1 MKNTS
6 PSKKPVLNR
15 MLSYTKPYMGYL
27 ILSFVSA
34 IISVA
39 ASLYAPVLVGQ
50 GIDYIIGKDNVDF
63 AAVLPIVIKLCCVV
77 LISSLFTWVMTV
89 CTNTVSYRTVNDLR
103 RSVYAKINTLPLKY
117 IDSSSRG
124 DIIGRVTVDIEQIS
138 DGMLQGFSQFFTGI
152 VTIAGTIIFMLSIN
166 VKIAVTVILITPLS
180 LFVAAFITKISH
192 DKFRERSAV
201 QGELSGC
208 IEELVGSQ
216 KIVKAF
222 AYEDRAQEKFEEI
235 NSRLYTCGLKAQ
247 FYSALT
253 NPCTRFV
260 NGLVYAATGV
270 FGAISVL
277 EGIASGNPVMSVG
290 QIATFLSYANQYTKP
305 FNEIT
310 GVITELQAA
319 FASARRVFAVLD
331 EEPEISDENGIEV
344 TDSKG
349 SIEIKNVSFSY
360 DPKVPL
366 IQNLNLSV
374 KPGQKI
380 AIVGPTGCGKTTFI
394 NLLMRFYDVTEGEI
408 LIDGV
413 NIKNM
418 KRKNLRSLYGM
429 VLQDTWIFTGSVK
442 ENIAYGRPGASDEE
456 IKNAASTAHAHSF
469 IKRLE
474 NGYDTMLSEDGG
486 SLSQG
491 QKQLLSISRVML
503 TDPPMLILDEA
514 TSSIDTMTEQRIQ
527 KAFAKLMKGRTSFI
541 IAHRLSTIKDAD
553 LILVMKDGNIIEQ
566 GRHEELLE
574 KGGFYST
581 LYNSQFEQ
589 VQQ

>member
-1 MKNTS
+1 MSNVRSTD
-6 PSKKPVLNR
+6 KKPVLGR
-15 MLSYTKPYMGYL
+15 ILKYTKPYTAYL
-27 ILSFVSA
+27 ILSFISA

-39 ASLYAPVLVGQ
+39 MSLYAPVLVGE
-50 GIDYIIGKDNVDF
+50 GIDYIIGPDNVDF
-63 AAVLPIVIKLCCVV
+63 GSILPIVIKLCCVV
-77 LISSLFTWVMTV
+77 ILSAFFSWLMTV
-89 CTNTVSYRTVNDLR
+89 CTNKISYHTVNDFR
-103 RSVYAKINTLPLKY
+103 REVYAKINTLPLKY
-117 IDSSSRG
+117 IDGSSRG
-124 DIIGRVTVDIEQIS
+124 DIISRVTVDIEQIS

-166 VKIAVTVILITPLS
+166 IKIALIVILITPLS

-208 IEELVGSQ
+208 IEELIGSQ
-216 KIVKAF
+216 KVVKAF

-235 NSRLYTCGLKAQ
+235 NSRLYDCGVKAQ

-277 EGIASGNPVMSVG
+277 TGGAGVMSVG

-310 GVITELQAA
+310 GVITELQSA
-319 FASARRVFAVLD
+319 FASARRVFDILD
-331 EEPEISDENGIEV
+331 EEPESSDANGIEV
-344 TDSKG
+344 ENCNG

-360 DPKVPL
+360 NPEVPL
-366 IQNLNLSV
+366 IQGLDLSV
-374 KPGQKI
+374 KPGQRI

-394 NLLMRFYDVTEGEI
+394 NLLMRFYDVTNGEI
-408 LIDGV
+408 LIDGRD
-413 NIKNM
+413 IRDM

-429 VLQDTWIFTGSVK
+429 VLQDTWIFTGTVR
-442 ENIAYGRPGASDEE
+442 ENIAYGKPDATDEE
-456 IKNAASTAHAHSF
+456 IVRAAKTAHAHSF

-474 NGYDTMLSEDGG
+474 NGYDTMLTDDGG

-491 QKQLLSISRVML
+491 QKQLLSIARIML
-503 TDPPMLILDEA
+503 TDPTMLILDEA

-527 KAFAKLMKGRTSFI
+527 KAFAALMKGRTSFI

-553 LILVMKDGNIIEQ
+553 RILVMRDGNIIEQ

-574 KGGFYST
+574 KKGFYAK
-581 LYNSQFEQ
+581 LYNSQFEST
-589 VQQ
+589 VQ

>member
-1 MKNTS
+1 MSNVRSTD
-6 PSKKPVLNR
+6 KKPVLGR
-15 MLSYTKPYMGYL
+15 ILKYTKPYTAYL
-27 ILSFVSA
+27 ILSFISA

-39 ASLYAPVLVGQ
+39 MSLYAPVLVGE
-50 GIDYIIGKDNVDF
+50 GIDYIIGPDNVDF
-63 AAVLPIVIKLCCVV
+63 GSILPIVIKLCCVV
-77 LISSLFTWVMTV
+77 ILSAFFSWLMTV
-89 CTNTVSYRTVNDLR
+89 CTNKISYHTVNDFR
-103 RSVYAKINTLPLKY
+103 REVYAKINTLPLKY
-117 IDSSSRG
+117 IDGSSRG
-124 DIIGRVTVDIEQIS
+124 DIISRVTVDIEQIS

-166 VKIAVTVILITPLS
+166 VKIALIVILITPLS

-208 IEELVGSQ
+208 IEELIGSQ
-216 KIVKAF
+216 KVVKAF

-235 NSRLYTCGLKAQ
+235 NSRLYDCGVKAQ

-277 EGIASGNPVMSVG
+277 TGGAGVMSVG

-310 GVITELQAA
+310 GVITELQSA
-319 FASARRVFAVLD
+319 FASARRVFDILD
-331 EEPEISDENGIEV
+331 EEPESSDANGVEVENCN
-344 TDSKG
+344 G

-360 DPKVPL
+360 NPEVPL
-366 IQNLNLSV
+366 IQGLDLSV
-374 KPGQKI
+374 KPGQRI

-394 NLLMRFYDVTEGEI
+394 NLLMRFYDVTNGEI
-408 LIDGV
+408 LIDGRD
-413 NIKNM
+413 IRDM

-429 VLQDTWIFTGSVK
+429 VLQDTWIFTGTVR
-442 ENIAYGRPGASDEE
+442 ENIAYGKPDATDEE
-456 IKNAASTAHAHSF
+456 IVRAAKTAHAHSF

-474 NGYDTMLSEDGG
+474 NGYDTMLTDDGG

-491 QKQLLSISRVML
+491 QKQLLSIARIML
-503 TDPPMLILDEA
+503 TDPTMLILDEA

-527 KAFAKLMKGRTSFI
+527 KAFAALMKGRTSFI

-553 LILVMKDGNIIEQ
+553 RILVMRDGNIIEQ

-574 KGGFYST
+574 KKGFYAK
-581 LYNSQFEQ
+581 LYNSQFEST
-589 VQQ
+589 VQ

>member
-1 MKNTS
+1 MSNVRSTD
-6 PSKKPVLNR
+6 KKPVLGRILN
-15 MLSYTKPYMGYL
+15 YTKPYTAYL
-27 ILSFVSA
+27 ILSFISA

-39 ASLYAPVLVGQ
+39 MSLYAPVLVGE
-50 GIDYIIGKDNVDF
+50 GIDYIIGPDNVDF
-63 AAVLPIVIKLCCVV
+63 GSILPIVIKLCCVV
-77 LISSLFTWVMTV
+77 ILSAFFSWLMTV
-89 CTNTVSYRTVNDLR
+89 CTNKISYHTVNDFR
-103 RSVYAKINTLPLKY
+103 REVYAKINTLPLKY
-117 IDSSSRG
+117 IDGSSRG
-124 DIIGRVTVDIEQIS
+124 DIISRVTVDIEQIS

-166 VKIAVTVILITPLS
+166 VKIALIVILITPLS

-208 IEELVGSQ
+208 IEELIGSQ
-216 KIVKAF
+216 KVVKAF

-235 NSRLYTCGLKAQ
+235 NSRLYDCGVKAQ

-277 EGIASGNPVMSVG
+277 TGGAGVMSVG

-310 GVITELQAA
+310 GVITELQSA
-319 FASARRVFAVLD
+319 FASARRVFDILD
-331 EEPEISDENGIEV
+331 EEPESSDANGVEVENCN
-344 TDSKG
+344 G

-360 DPKVPL
+360 KPEVPL
-366 IQNLNLSV
+366 IQGLDLSV
-374 KPGQKI
+374 KPGQRI

-394 NLLMRFYDVTEGEI
+394 NLLMRFYDVTNGEI
-408 LIDGV
+408 LIDGRD
-413 NIKNM
+413 IRDM

-429 VLQDTWIFTGSVK
+429 VLQDTWIFTGTVR
-442 ENIAYGRPGASDEE
+442 ENIAYGKPDATDEE
-456 IKNAASTAHAHSF
+456 IVRAAKTAHAHSF

-474 NGYDTMLSEDGG
+474 NGYDTMLTDDGG

-491 QKQLLSISRVML
+491 QKQLLSIARIML
-503 TDPPMLILDEA
+503 TDPTMLILDEA

-527 KAFAKLMKGRTSFI
+527 KAFAALMKGRTSFI

-553 LILVMKDGNIIEQ
+553 RILVMRDGNIIEQ

-574 KGGFYST
+574 KKGFYAK
-581 LYNSQFEQ
+581 LYNSQFEST
-589 VQQ
+589 VQ

>member
-1 MKNTS
+1 MSNVRSTD
-6 PSKKPVLNR
+6 KKPVLGR
-15 MLSYTKPYMGYL
+15 ILKYTKPYTAYL
-27 ILSFVSA
+27 ILSFISA

-39 ASLYAPVLVGQ
+39 MSLYAPVLVGE
-50 GIDYIIGKDNVDF
+50 GIDYIIGPDNVDF
-63 AAVLPIVIKLCCVV
+63 GSILPIVIKLCSVV
-77 LISSLFTWVMTV
+77 ILSAFFSWLMTV
-89 CTNTVSYRTVNDLR
+89 CTNKISYHTVNDLR
-103 RSVYAKINTLPLKY
+103 REVYAKINTLPLKY
-117 IDSSSRG
+117 IDGSSRG
-124 DIIGRVTVDIEQIS
+124 DIISRVTVDIEQIS

-166 VKIAVTVILITPLS
+166 VKIALIVILITPLS

-208 IEELVGSQ
+208 IEELIGSQ
-216 KIVKAF
+216 KVVKAF

-235 NSRLYTCGLKAQ
+235 NSRLYDCGVKAQ

-277 EGIASGNPVMSVG
+277 TGGAGVMSVG

-310 GVITELQAA
+310 GVITELQSA
-319 FASARRVFAVLD
+319 FASARRVFNILD
-331 EEPEISDENGIEV
+331 EEPESSDANGVEIENCN
-344 TDSKG
+344 G

-360 DPKVPL
+360 NPEVPL
-366 IQNLNLSV
+366 IQGLDLSV
-374 KPGQKI
+374 KPGQRI

-394 NLLMRFYDVTEGEI
+394 NLLMRFYDVTNGEI
-408 LIDGV
+408 LIDGRD
-413 NIKNM
+413 IRDM

-429 VLQDTWIFTGSVK
+429 VLQDTWIFTGTVR
-442 ENIAYGRPGASDEE
+442 ENIAYGKPDATDEE
-456 IKNAASTAHAHSF
+456 IVRAAKTAHAHSF

-474 NGYDTMLSEDGG
+474 NGYDTMLTDDGG

-491 QKQLLSISRVML
+491 QKQLLSIARIML
-503 TDPPMLILDEA
+503 TDPTMLILDEA

-527 KAFAKLMKGRTSFI
+527 KAFAALMKGRTSFI

-553 LILVMKDGNIIEQ
+553 RILVMRDGNIIEQ

-574 KGGFYST
+574 KKGFYAK
-581 LYNSQFEQ
+581 LYNSQFEST
-589 VQQ
+589 VQ

>member
-1 MKNTS
+1 MSNVRSTD
-6 PSKKPVLNR
+6 KKPVLGR
-15 MLSYTKPYMGYL
+15 ILKYTKPYTAYL
-27 ILSFVSA
+27 ILSFISA

-39 ASLYAPVLVGQ
+39 MSLYAPVLVGE
-50 GIDYIIGKDNVDF
+50 GIDYIIGPDNVDF
-63 AAVLPIVIKLCCVV
+63 GSILPIVIKLCCVV
-77 LISSLFTWVMTV
+77 ILSAFFSWLMTV
-89 CTNTVSYRTVNDLR
+89 CTNKISYHTVNDLR
-103 RSVYAKINTLPLKY
+103 REVYAKINTLPLKY
-117 IDSSSRG
+117 IDGSSRG
-124 DIIGRVTVDIEQIS
+124 DIISRVTVDIEQIS

-166 VKIAVTVILITPLS
+166 VKIALIVILITPLS

-208 IEELVGSQ
+208 IEELIGSH
-216 KIVKAF
+216 KVVKAF

-235 NSRLYTCGLKAQ
+235 NSRLYDCGVKAQ

-277 EGIASGNPVMSVG
+277 TGGAGVMSVG

-310 GVITELQAA
+310 GVITELQSA
-319 FASARRVFAVLD
+319 FASARRVFDILD
-331 EEPEISDENGIEV
+331 EEPESSDANGVEVENCN
-344 TDSKG
+344 G

-360 DPKVPL
+360 NPEVPL
-366 IQNLNLSV
+366 IQGLDLSV
-374 KPGQKI
+374 KPGQRI

-394 NLLMRFYDVTEGEI
+394 NLLMRFYDVTNGEI
-408 LIDGV
+408 LIDGRD
-413 NIKNM
+413 IRNM

-429 VLQDTWIFTGSVK
+429 VLQDTWIFTGTVR
-442 ENIAYGRPGASDEE
+442 ENIAYGKPDATDEE
-456 IKNAASTAHAHSF
+456 IVRAAKTAHAHSF

-474 NGYDTMLSEDGG
+474 NGYDTMLTDDGG

-491 QKQLLSISRVML
+491 QKQLLSIARIML
-503 TDPPMLILDEA
+503 TDPTMLILDEA

-527 KAFAKLMKGRTSFI
+527 KAFAALMKGRTSFI

-553 LILVMKDGNIIEQ
+553 RILVMRDGNIIEQ

-574 KGGFYST
+574 KKGFYAK
-581 LYNSQFEQ
+581 LYNSQFEST
-589 VQQ
+589 VQ

>member
-1 MKNTS
+1 MSNVRSTD
-6 PSKKPVLNR
+6 KKPVLGR
-15 MLSYTKPYMGYL
+15 ILKYTKPYTAYL
-27 ILSFVSA
+27 ILSFISA

-39 ASLYAPVLVGQ
+39 MSLYAPVLVGE
-50 GIDYIIGKDNVDF
+50 GIDYIIGPDNVDF
-63 AAVLPIVIKLCCVV
+63 GSILPIVIKLCCVV
-77 LISSLFTWVMTV
+77 ILSAFFSWLMTV
-89 CTNTVSYRTVNDLR
+89 CTNKISYHTVNDFR
-103 RSVYAKINTLPLKY
+103 REVYAKINTLPLKY
-117 IDSSSRG
+117 IDGSSRG
-124 DIIGRVTVDIEQIS
+124 DIISRVTVDIEQIS

-166 VKIAVTVILITPLS
+166 VKIALIVILITPLS

-208 IEELVGSQ
+208 IEELIGSQ
-216 KIVKAF
+216 KVVKAF

-235 NSRLYTCGLKAQ
+235 NSRLYDCGVKAQ

-277 EGIASGNPVMSVG
+277 TGGAGVMSVG

-310 GVITELQAA
+310 GVITELQSA
-319 FASARRVFAVLD
+319 FASARRVFDILD
-331 EEPEISDENGIEV
+331 EEPESSDANGIEV
-344 TDSKG
+344 ENCNG

-360 DPKVPL
+360 NPEVPL
-366 IQNLNLSV
+366 IQGLDLSV
-374 KPGQKI
+374 KPGQRI

-394 NLLMRFYDVTEGEI
+394 NLLMRFYDVTNGEI
-408 LIDGV
+408 LIDGRD
-413 NIKNM
+413 IRDM

-429 VLQDTWIFTGSVK
+429 VLQDTWIFTGTVR
-442 ENIAYGRPGASDEE
+442 ENIAYGKPDATDEE
-456 IKNAASTAHAHSF
+456 IVRAAKPAHAHSF

-474 NGYDTMLSEDGG
+474 NGYDTMLTDDGG

-491 QKQLLSISRVML
+491 QKQLLSIARIML
-503 TDPPMLILDEA
+503 TDPTMLILDEA

-527 KAFAKLMKGRTSFI
+527 KAFAALMKGRTSFI

-553 LILVMKDGNIIEQ
+553 RILVMRDGNIIEQ

-574 KGGFYST
+574 KKGFYAK
-581 LYNSQFEQ
+581 LYNSQFEST
-589 VQQ
+589 VQ